1 MAYIS
6 SAAITHWY
14 AAYYDAWLGGQY
26 FKTIDALHAEYGT
39 SGSNNDSQMPES
51 QCTRSNCSNHS

>member
-6 SAAITHWY
+6 TAAITHWY

-26 FKTIDALHAEYGT
+26 FKTVDALHAEYGT
-39 SGSNNDSQMPES
+39 SGSNNDSRMPQS
-51 QCTRSNCSNHS
+51 